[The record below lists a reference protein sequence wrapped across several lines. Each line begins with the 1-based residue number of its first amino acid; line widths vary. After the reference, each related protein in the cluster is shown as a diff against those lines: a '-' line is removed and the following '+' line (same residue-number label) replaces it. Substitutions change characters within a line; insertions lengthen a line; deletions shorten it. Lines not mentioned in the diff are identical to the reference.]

1 MCIRD
6 RRNFVPHSHKV
17 KVRFY
22 ELDPYGHLNH
32 SAYIQLFETG
42 RIEMLEQA
50 GLALHE
56 IEKNNFRFV
65 VSQIV
70 TAFLKPVEAGSF
82 LTIKTEILE
91 IRRASSLWWQQIMD
105 ETDVAATQ
113 RVRIAITN
121 RDGKPIR
128 APQQI
133 IEALTPFLSSF
144 KNDE

>member
-1 MCIRD
+1 
-6 RRNFVPHSHKV
+6 VPHSHKV

-32 SAYIQLFETG
+32 SAYVQLFETG

-65 VSQIV
+65 VSQIE

-82 LTIKTEILE
+82 LTIKTEIME

-105 ETDVAATQ
+105 ETDVVATQ
-113 RVRIAITN
+113 RVRVAITN
-121 RDGKPIR
+121 LEGKPIR

>member
-1 MCIRD
+1 M
-6 RRNFVPHSHKV
+6 PHSHKV

-32 SAYIQLFETG
+32 SAYVQLFETG
-42 RIEMLEQA
+42 RIEMLEHV

-65 VSQIV
+65 VSQIE

-82 LTIKTEILE
+82 LTIETEILE
-91 IRRASSLWWQQIMD
+91 MRRASSLWWQQIMD
-105 ETDVAATQ
+105 ENDVVATQ
-113 RVRIAITN
+113 RVRVAITN

>member
-1 MCIRD
+1 
-6 RRNFVPHSHKV
+6 VPHSHKI

-22 ELDPYGHLNH
+22 ELDPFGHLNH
-32 SAYIQLFETG
+32 SAYVQLFETG

-65 VSQIV
+65 VSQIE

-82 LTIKTEILE
+82 LTIKTEIME

-105 ETDVAATQ
+105 ETDVVATQ
-113 RVRIAITN
+113 RVRVAITN
-121 RDGKPIR
+121 LEGKPIR

-133 IEALTPFLSSF
+133 IEALTPFLSNF

>member
-1 MCIRD
+1 M
-6 RRNFVPHSHKV
+6 PHSHKV

-32 SAYIQLFETG
+32 SAYVQLFETG

-65 VSQIV
+65 VSQIE

-82 LTIKTEILE
+82 LTIETEILE
-91 IRRASSLWWQQIMD
+91 MRRASSLWWQQILD
-105 ETDVAATQ
+105 ETEVVATQ
-113 RVRIAITN
+113 RVRTAITN

-133 IEALTPFLSSF
+133 LESLTPFLSSF

>member
-1 MCIRD
+1 M
-6 RRNFVPHSHKV
+6 PHRHKV

-42 RIEMLEQA
+42 RIEMLEEA
-50 GLALHE
+50 GIALHE
-56 IEKNNFRFV
+56 LEKNDFRFL
-65 VSQIV
+65 VSQIE
-70 TAFLKPVEAGSF
+70 TTFLKPVKAGSF
-82 LTIKTEILE
+82 LTIETEILE
-91 IRRASSLWWQQIMD
+91 MRRASSLWWQQILD
-105 ETDVAATQ
+105 ETEVVATQ
-113 RVRIAITN
+113 RVRTAITN

-133 IEALTPFLSSF
+133 LESLTPFLSSF

>member
-1 MCIRD
+1 M
-6 RRNFVPHSHKV
+6 PHSHKV

-32 SAYIQLFETG
+32 SAYVQLFETG

-65 VSQIV
+65 VSQIE

-82 LTIKTEILE
+82 LTIKTEIME

-105 ETDVAATQ
+105 ETDVVATQ
-113 RVRIAITN
+113 RVRVAITN
-121 RDGKPIR
+121 LEGKPIR